1 MIFST
6 NTGLY
11 FFSALLQA
19 DAAVFAVLAVF
30 IVFKLQY
37 QQAITLNLRPFILQG
52 VTPEHRLIVRKFDSA
67 NIERKR
73 QIAEQY
79 NNIGL
84 MSWLHYELPHH
95 EKAEELKSK
104 FKRPGIFLVT
114 LIAGNIIGLITIESL
129 HNCNRLLEIIVISFI
144 GIIHII
150 MMINLLI
157 NVQYIIKKNACPGQ
171 AQALTTPK
179 ARPCCSPPEL

>member
-1 MIFST
+1 MIFSI

-19 DAAVFAVLAVF
+19 DAAIFAVLAVF

-52 VTPEHRLIVRKFDSA
+52 VTPEQRLIVREFDSA

-79 NNIGL
+79 KNTGL
-84 MSWLHYELPHH
+84 MSWLYHELPQH

-104 FKRPGIFLVT
+104 FKYPGIYLVT
-114 LIAGNIIGLITIESL
+114 LIAGDIIGLLTIESL
-129 HNCNRLLEIIVISFI
+129 HHCNQLLEIIVFVVVAIA
-144 GIIHII
+144 HVI

-157 NVQYIIKKNACPGQ
+157 NIQNILKK
-171 AQALTTPK
+171 
-179 ARPCCSPPEL
+179 